1 MAVTNDE
8 ELPKDYSKEYM
19 YDCFKVKGQDQ
30 CFVCLICLL
39 MRFFIIDVLAAS
51 KKENMKAI
59 SENPFYQVLTA
70 IRDKAGLSNSL
81 IMSSIKELSR
91 QFTLLTSFH
100 INIEHIDFNEDLTI
114 ENKLAFIIQL
124 LQNIDETNTFHDI
137 ASRRAEDIQGLVD
150 MKIKQTEII
159 K

>member
-1 MAVTNDE
+1 
-8 ELPKDYSKEYM
+8 
-19 YDCFKVKGQDQ
+19 
-30 CFVCLICLL
+30 
-39 MRFFIIDVLAAS
+39 MRFFIIDVLVAS